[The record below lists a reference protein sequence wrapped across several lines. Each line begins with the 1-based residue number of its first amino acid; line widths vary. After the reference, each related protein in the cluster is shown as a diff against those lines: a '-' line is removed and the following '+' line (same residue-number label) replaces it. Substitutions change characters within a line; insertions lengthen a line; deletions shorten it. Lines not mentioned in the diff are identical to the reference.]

1 MVDFIRQL
9 FLLHLLNMITSRQKT
24 QHFWFYR
31 LVPYHRLIFSVCM
44 VNCATICNFTLWL
57 LLRSLIWLCKIQ
69 KQHKDVFYK
78 YFSDHCGDCVFF
90 WCCFMLEQI
99 GAGFGML
106 MGLVLWFGMPTFS
119 RLFTKDS
126 MVLEIVASLTPVSV
140 VTCLFRC
147 PGFQG

>member
-1 MVDFIRQL
+1 
-9 FLLHLLNMITSRQKT
+9 
-24 QHFWFYR
+24 
-31 LVPYHRLIFSVCM
+31 
-44 VNCATICNFTLWL
+44 
-57 LLRSLIWLCKIQ
+57 
-69 KQHKDVFYK
+69 
-78 YFSDHCGDCVFF
+78 
-90 WCCFMLEQI
+90 MLEQI